1 MISPA
6 VTRRMAVLIGTFIVL
21 PIINLW
27 ISILVSVLSNLSLSF
42 AFTKVLLVAVAIS
55 SLVLSIV
62 LVIEV
67 GDWLVEYIIYR
78 KTHAIN

>member
-1 MISPA
+1 
-6 VTRRMAVLIGTFIVL
+6 MAVLIGTFIVL